1 MDPRFSFPTPDEYE
15 RWINRRIGEEVSR
28 LRQEAGWSAYRL
40 ERIAGVK
47 DQTIRNIERAVCD
60 RGCMTGT
67 LARIAYP
74 FGQGL
79 DDLVLAAAQ
88 P

>member
-1 MDPRFSFPTPDEYE
+1 MQHGPPPFLRHA
-15 RWINRRIGEEVSR
+15 RRVRSLDQVGR
-28 LRQEAGWSAYRL
+28 LRREAGWSAYRL
-40 ERIAGVK
+40 QRIAGVK

-74 FGQGL
+74 FGRTVREVFEG
-79 DDLVLAAAQ
+79 AER
-88 P
+88 

>member
-1 MDPRFSFPTPDEYE
+1 MDPRLIFPTPDDYE
-15 RWINRRIGEEVSR
+15 RWINRRIGEEVWR
-28 LRQEAGWSAYRL
+28 LRREAGWSTYRL
-40 ERIAGVK
+40 QRIAGVK

-74 FGQGL
+74 FGRT
-79 DDLVLAAAQ
+79 VLEVLEAAERL
-88 P
+88 

>member
-1 MDPRFSFPTPDEYE
+1 MDPSLTFPSPDDYE
-15 RWINRRIGEEVSR
+15 RWINRRIGEEVRR
-28 LRQEAGWSAYRL
+28 LRREAGWSAYRL

-74 FGQGL
+74 FGRTAL
-79 DDLVLAAAQ
+79 DVFEAAER
-88 P
+88 